1 MEYAMRKTER
11 AARSVKT
18 QFLIFLV
25 TLFVFLLIFC
35 ILLIYTA
42 TQAMLSENLQYIQ
55 EDQTE
60 FQTALNEMSSQ
71 AATAAK
77 RIQYDTACRTFL
89 SATQWNQISPSL
101 IREVNAAIGAAQLGD
116 SMLAEIAFV
125 SDLVNWSSLFLP
137 SQLAEMQQ
145 AMPEKRELV
154 PLGIYTPG
162 KPKSAS
168 YFVFGYRYY
177 IGRDRDAALFLSVEL
192 TGAGS
197 QLPISQIPGCRFI
210 LTDAKQDACLF
221 GTDDRELPVRLGG
234 LQEKA
239 AAADGGLVRTSHWL
253 VQCTELP
260 QIGCTLLCVV
270 DRWQNQPSMSISYL
284 ITVIF
289 LLVFAGLLVFG
300 IGMFYRSVI
309 SPLNEF
315 SRTIAVIR
323 EKKLRKLDEP
333 LVLSGCSELQAVGR
347 DFSEL
352 LVSIN
357 TLTGEILQ
365 KSNALYEAEVLRQS
379 AELDML
385 RSQIN
390 PHFLYNTLELIRAM
404 AIKGDIDHVSMITS
418 AMGKIYR
425 YTAKGDSLVPLAQE
439 VEDAASAAGGK
450 RIYPRAGVPPVGRHA
465 LSRRKG
471 GGQYAFH
478 HRPRQRRRHHA
489 GKARGAGSALFRK
502 RVRHVRASRPGQYLR
517 TAAPAIQRRRRT
529 AHHRRAGRR
538 HMREHLHS
546 SLQTPRKGVSHMF
559 QVLLAD
565 DEPSVTDA
573 LRRSINW
580 AACGLEVAA
589 VVTSGEEAL
598 ACINERPIHIVI
610 TDIRMANTDGLSLCQ
625 QISRMN
631 RGIQTII
638 ISGFAEFSYAQKAL
652 SYGALAYCLKPL
664 EYDELKRHLQRAVHR
679 LREASHLPDH
689 DDLLDALQNGDV
701 PELRATLHELG
712 LPGDAFYAAVCVG
725 KAAFPMLPSGC
736 ITLHLGYR
744 KDAYI
749 SAEPFSQQGV
759 RAYLSDLAS
768 CGLSYTISAVNA
780 AVLPR
785 TIKNLS
791 SAAFRFFITPGRK
804 LAPEK
809 QEDHAAPYLREIAR
823 AAALGDAVRTV
834 SLLDK
839 LHGPAGQSFTLH
851 SVWRLYSILFSCD
864 AFGASL
870 APDDIYS
877 PEQLVFRYQS
887 FPELLTTLRERICAG
902 APISSGEGLSN
913 AGFLQMMRYIDTH
926 YDRRLSLSDLA
937 KEMNLNANYLSQV
950 FKKETG
956 KTFLKYITGLRIEKA
971 KELLDSGDYSISDT
985 AAALGFND
993 YFYFLKTFKRVTGLT
1008 PKQYRHGYTAEDVA
1022 AGELPDEDD
1031 ELDDE

>member
-162 KPKSAS
+162 KPRNAS

-221 GTDDRELPVRLGG
+221 GTDDRELPERLGR

-239 AAADGGLVRTSHWL
+239 AAADGGLARTSHWL

-439 VEDAASAAGGK
+439 VE
-450 RIYPRAGVPPVGRHA
+450 
-465 LSRRKG
+465 
-471 GGQYAFH
+471 
-478 HRPRQRRRHHA
+478 
-489 GKARGAGSALFRK
+489 
-502 RVRHVRASRPGQYLR
+502 
-517 TAAPAIQRRRRT
+517 
-529 AHHRRAGRR
+529 
-538 HMREHLHS
+538 
-546 SLQTPRKGVSHMF
+546 
-559 QVLLAD
+559 
-565 DEPSVTDA
+565 
-573 LRRSINW
+573 
-580 AACGLEVAA
+580 
-589 VVTSGEEAL
+589 
-598 ACINERPIHIVI
+598 IVK
-610 TDIRMANTDGLSLCQ
+610 S
-625 QISRMN
+625 
-631 RGIQTII
+631 
-638 ISGFAEFSYAQKAL
+638 
-652 SYGALAYCLKPL
+652 
-664 EYDELKRHLQRAVHR
+664 
-679 LREASHLPDH
+679 
-689 DDLLDALQNGDV
+689 
-701 PELRATLHELG
+701 
-712 LPGDAFYAAVCVG
+712 
-725 KAAFPMLPSGC
+725 
-736 ITLHLGYR
+736 
-744 KDAYI
+744 YI
-749 SAEPFSQQGV
+749 SIQQ
-759 RAYLSDLAS
+759 A
-768 CGLSYTISAVNA
+768 
-780 AVLPR
+780 
-785 TIKNLS
+785 
-791 SAAFRFFITPGRK
+791 RFEGRIT
-804 LAPEK
+804 
-809 QEDHAAPYLREIAR
+809 
-823 AAALGDAVRTV
+823 T
-834 SLLDK
+834 
-839 LHGPAGQSFTLH
+839 
-851 SVWRLYSILFSCD
+851 LYSI
-864 AFGASL
+864 
-870 APDDIYS
+870 S
-877 PEQLVFRYQS
+877 PEAAQVPVFKMLLQPLVENAFIHGLESRPSDGTLYLGAKVEGNMLS
-887 FPELLTTLRERICAG
+887 ITVRDNGAGITPEKLAELEARFSASEYDTSEHLGLVNISARLRLQYGDAAGLHITG
-902 APISSGEGLSN
+902 APGDGTCVSICIPLSKRP
-913 AGFLQMMRYIDTH
+913 G
-926 YDRRLSLSDLA
+926 
-937 KEMNLNANYLSQV
+937 KE
-950 FKKETG
+950 
-956 KTFLKYITGLRIEKA
+956 
-971 KELLDSGDYSISDT
+971 
-985 AAALGFND
+985 
-993 YFYFLKTFKRVTGLT
+993 
-1008 PKQYRHGYTAEDVA
+1008 
-1022 AGELPDEDD
+1022 
-1031 ELDDE
+1031 

>member
-162 KPKSAS
+162 KPRNAS

-221 GTDDRELPVRLGG
+221 GTDDRELPERLGR

-439 VEDAASAAGGK
+439 VEIVKSLSASSRRALKGAS
-450 RIYPRAGVPPVGRHA
+450 PRFTASRRRRRRSPCSRCCFSRWWKTHLSTGWSPARRTARSISAQRWRAICFPSPSA
-465 LSRRKG
+465 TTAPASRRKSSRSWKR
-471 GGQYAFH
+471 AFPQASTT
-478 HRPRQRRRHHA
+478 RPSISAWSISPHGCACNTATPPDCTSPARRA
-489 GKARGAGSALFRK
+489 
-502 RVRHVRASRPGQYLR
+502 
-517 TAAPAIQRRRRT
+517 T
-529 AHHRRAGRR
+529 AHA
-538 HMREHLHS
+538 
-546 SLQTPRKGVSHMF
+546 
-559 QVLLAD
+559 
-565 DEPSVTDA
+565 
-573 LRRSINW
+573 
-580 AACGLEVAA
+580 
-589 VVTSGEEAL
+589 
-598 ACINERPIHIVI
+598 
-610 TDIRMANTDGLSLCQ
+610 
-625 QISRMN
+625 
-631 RGIQTII
+631 
-638 ISGFAEFSYAQKAL
+638 
-652 SYGALAYCLKPL
+652 
-664 EYDELKRHLQRAVHR
+664 
-679 LREASHLPDH
+679 
-689 DDLLDALQNGDV
+689 
-701 PELRATLHELG
+701 
-712 LPGDAFYAAVCVG
+712 
-725 KAAFPMLPSGC
+725 
-736 ITLHLGYR
+736 
-744 KDAYI
+744 
-749 SAEPFSQQGV
+749 
-759 RAYLSDLAS
+759 
-768 CGLSYTISAVNA
+768 
-780 AVLPR
+780 
-785 TIKNLS
+785 
-791 SAAFRFFITPGRK
+791 
-804 LAPEK
+804 
-809 QEDHAAPYLREIAR
+809 
-823 AAALGDAVRTV
+823 
-834 SLLDK
+834 
-839 LHGPAGQSFTLH
+839 
-851 SVWRLYSILFSCD
+851 
-864 AFGASL
+864 
-870 APDDIYS
+870 
-877 PEQLVFRYQS
+877 
-887 FPELLTTLRERICAG
+887 
-902 APISSGEGLSN
+902 
-913 AGFLQMMRYIDTH
+913 
-926 YDRRLSLSDLA
+926 
-937 KEMNLNANYLSQV
+937 
-950 FKKETG
+950 
-956 KTFLKYITGLRIEKA
+956 
-971 KELLDSGDYSISDT
+971 
-985 AAALGFND
+985 
-993 YFYFLKTFKRVTGLT
+993 
-1008 PKQYRHGYTAEDVA
+1008 
-1022 AGELPDEDD
+1022 
-1031 ELDDE
+1031 

>member
-162 KPKSAS
+162 KPRSAS

-221 GTDDRELPVRLGG
+221 GTDDRELPERLGR

-323 EKKLRKLDEP
+323 EKKLRKLYEP

-365 KSNALYEAEVLRQS
+365 KSNALYEA
-379 AELDML
+379 
-385 RSQIN
+385 
-390 PHFLYNTLELIRAM
+390 
-404 AIKGDIDHVSMITS
+404 
-418 AMGKIYR
+418 
-425 YTAKGDSLVPLAQE
+425 
-439 VEDAASAAGGK
+439 
-450 RIYPRAGVPPVGRHA
+450 
-465 LSRRKG
+465 
-471 GGQYAFH
+471 
-478 HRPRQRRRHHA
+478 
-489 GKARGAGSALFRK
+489 
-502 RVRHVRASRPGQYLR
+502 
-517 TAAPAIQRRRRT
+517 
-529 AHHRRAGRR
+529 
-538 HMREHLHS
+538 
-546 SLQTPRKGVSHMF
+546 
-559 QVLLAD
+559 
-565 DEPSVTDA
+565 
-573 LRRSINW
+573 
-580 AACGLEVAA
+580 
-589 VVTSGEEAL
+589 
-598 ACINERPIHIVI
+598 
-610 TDIRMANTDGLSLCQ
+610 
-625 QISRMN
+625 
-631 RGIQTII
+631 
-638 ISGFAEFSYAQKAL
+638 
-652 SYGALAYCLKPL
+652 
-664 EYDELKRHLQRAVHR
+664 
-679 LREASHLPDH
+679 
-689 DDLLDALQNGDV
+689 
-701 PELRATLHELG
+701 
-712 LPGDAFYAAVCVG
+712 
-725 KAAFPMLPSGC
+725 
-736 ITLHLGYR
+736 
-744 KDAYI
+744 
-749 SAEPFSQQGV
+749 
-759 RAYLSDLAS
+759 
-768 CGLSYTISAVNA
+768 
-780 AVLPR
+780 
-785 TIKNLS
+785 
-791 SAAFRFFITPGRK
+791 
-804 LAPEK
+804 
-809 QEDHAAPYLREIAR
+809 
-823 AAALGDAVRTV
+823 
-834 SLLDK
+834 
-839 LHGPAGQSFTLH
+839 
-851 SVWRLYSILFSCD
+851 
-864 AFGASL
+864 
-870 APDDIYS
+870 
-877 PEQLVFRYQS
+877 
-887 FPELLTTLRERICAG
+887 
-902 APISSGEGLSN
+902 
-913 AGFLQMMRYIDTH
+913 
-926 YDRRLSLSDLA
+926 
-937 KEMNLNANYLSQV
+937 
-950 FKKETG
+950 
-956 KTFLKYITGLRIEKA
+956 
-971 KELLDSGDYSISDT
+971 
-985 AAALGFND
+985 
-993 YFYFLKTFKRVTGLT
+993 
-1008 PKQYRHGYTAEDVA
+1008 
-1022 AGELPDEDD
+1022 
-1031 ELDDE
+1031 